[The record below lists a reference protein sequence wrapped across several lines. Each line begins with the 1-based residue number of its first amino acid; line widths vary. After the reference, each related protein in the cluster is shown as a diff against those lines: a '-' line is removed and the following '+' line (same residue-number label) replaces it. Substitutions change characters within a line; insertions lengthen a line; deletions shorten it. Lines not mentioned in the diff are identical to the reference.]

1 MSIYMHVVHNYA
13 ILCYVVHASPCV
25 ENGGALTYRATNQ
38 CCALSLVFIMYTKFL
53 FTAQNVAAAVSY

>member
-25 ENGGALTYRATNQ
+25 ENGGHSLTEQLINAVH
-38 CCALSLVFIMYTKFL
+38 SL
-53 FTAQNVAAAVSY
+53 